1 MNTFRALFFCGLIYS
16 MSNSAFAECIQG
28 DCTNGVGQFRY
39 KNNSLLIS
47 EFSEGRAHGYGVKK
61 YTNGTICEGY
71 TRKGI
76 WHGLRHCYWEK
87 TGKRFYGNYNSG
99 KRSAEAIQLDSQGM
113 IETEGYYYRGK
124 LQRTYEIDRA
134 RLLERFQQMRAEADP
149 QITKTLPIH
158 MKVFYIPS
166 SGQTKLA
173 VEPMHGSSFVEKGKD
188 KSQSSI
194 QESKPLKIGGDRG
207 ESKSSG
213 DVFAPSNM
221 QKGQNSTEQ
230 KRTSQPT
237 ESKIDEATKWAIKV
251 CEEEGYI
258 TGSTQFGVC
267 VGKMREV
274 Y

>member
-1 MNTFRALFFCGLIYS
+1 MNTFRVLFLCVLLCL
-16 MSNSAFAECIQG
+16 MSNSSFAECLQG
-28 DCTNGVGQFRY
+28 DCSNGVGMLALANGAF
-39 KNNSLLIS
+39 ITS
-47 EFSEGRAHGYGVKK
+47 EFKDGKTHGYGVKT
-61 YTNGTICEGY
+61 YRNGTICEGY
-71 TRKGI
+71 ARRGV

-99 KRSAEAIQLDSQGM
+99 KRSAEAIQIDSEGM

-166 SGQTKLA
+166 SGQAKLA

-194 QESKPLKIGGDRG
+194 QESKPLKIGEDRG

-221 QKGQNSTEQ
+221 QKARNSTEQ

-267 VGKMREV
+267 VGKMKEV